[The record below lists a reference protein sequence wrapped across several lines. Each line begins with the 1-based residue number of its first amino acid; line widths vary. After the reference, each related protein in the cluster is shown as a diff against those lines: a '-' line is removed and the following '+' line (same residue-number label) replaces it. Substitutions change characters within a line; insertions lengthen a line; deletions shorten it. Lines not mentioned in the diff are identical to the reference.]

1 MGEPERILVVRLSA
15 LGDVLTTIP
24 AFQRLRAS
32 FPRARFGWLVEAP
45 FAPLL
50 AGLPGLETVIP
61 LRTRRWR
68 REPFSPATRA
78 DLLAARRALRD
89 FDADLAVD
97 LQGTWKSAV
106 ATRISGAPVRFGLGP
121 GDLREPPA
129 ALLLTDR
136 APAAPAAPRSV
147 VLRGLVAARAVATR
161 FGRPDGETD
170 ERPGAFALHLP
181 RDPEGTVAAFVAS
194 LGGPF
199 ALLQPGAGWRNK
211 EWGAG
216 RWGALARELATRHGR
231 RPVVAWGPGEE
242 ALAAEVVAAS
252 GGEALAAP
260 PTTLPELAALALA
273 ADVVAGG
280 DTGPV
285 HLAAALGRPTVAIL
299 GPTVGA
305 VHGPWGPSVAVVET
319 PLDCRP
325 CNRRFA
331 SRKPC
336 LDAIAVES
344 VRSAVAQ
351 WFP

>member
-1 MGEPERILVVRLSA
+1 MDEPERILVVRLSA

-24 AFQRLRAS
+24 AYLRLREA
-32 FPRARFGWLVEAP
+32 FPRARFAWLVEAP

-50 AGLPGLETVIP
+50 DGLPGLETVIP

-68 REPFSPATRA
+68 REPFAASTRA
-78 DLLAARRALRD
+78 DLLAARRALRA

-121 GDLREPPA
+121 GDLREPLA

-136 APAAPAAPRSV
+136 APAAPTAPRSV
-147 VLRGLVAARAVATR
+147 VLRGLVTARAVARR
-161 FGRPDGETD
+161 FGHPPAVAD

-181 RDPEGTVAAFVAS
+181 RDPGGTVARFVES
-194 LGGPF
+194 LGRPF
-199 ALLQPGAGWRNK
+199 VLLQPGAGWRNK
-211 EWGAG
+211 EWGAE
-216 RWGALARELATRHGR
+216 RWGALARELAARYAR
-231 RPVVAWGPGEE
+231 RSVVAWGPGEE

-260 PTTLPELAALALA
+260 STTLPELASLALA

-280 DTGPV
+280 DTGPI

-305 VHGPWGPSVAVVET
+305 VHGPWGPAVAVVET
-319 PLDCRP
+319 PLACRP

-331 SRKPC
+331 TRKPC
-336 LDAIAVES
+336 LDAIAIEP
-344 VRSAVAQ
+344 VRAAMAQ
-351 WFP
+351 WLP